1 MFPRETGKIQF
12 GHVLLYGF
20 SKLGQP
26 ASSIL
31 TPICPQ
37 YQLPTCPRALV
48 RTLVLSATQTSF
60 WVTFTFRVAPA
71 PIDRLV
77 ILCRSGLLKISLLN
91 IKTLLSGVT
100 MSAKSCPQ
108 EIFLFLGY
116 LKGIHHRMVSFLTL
130 SVLSNPIVKLGYYA
144 VIFKLGLNKN
154 QYL

>member
-1 MFPRETGKIQF
+1 MKPEKSSLNMFCCTDFLNWVSQLAVFTNLSTISAA
-12 GHVLLYGF
+12 HL
-20 SKLGQP
+20 P
-26 ASSIL
+26 ASF
-31 TPICPQ
+31 
-37 YQLPTCPRALV
+37 
-48 RTLVLSATQTSF
+48 SAHPHPVSYADKF
-60 WVTFTFRVAPA
+60 WVTFTFRVTPA

-144 VIFKLGLNKN
+144 VIFKLGLTKN
-154 QYL
+154 HY